1 MQLPLIVVIWPYG
14 FRLFDWERLELDYL
28 MSYVDVEV
36 HELIDALTPH
46 FAKAYMTRIKNEKVI
61 SFSTIGEWE
70 KRFSILQKD
79 KSRRIFILN
88 FARVD
93 CLRSF
98 LVNLQ
103 LVRSCCTIVD
113 YYQPGVPDASS
124 LSSGLEYT
132 KAFKK
137 IIPYALQKKISR
149 TLLRK
154 LFAILGD
161 ALNLKPNY
169 RIVGGETDINKWK
182 KFCTDRNIKMIFGN
196 SWDYSMVLRSKPP
209 VDASRA
215 DKYAVLLDGSGPMFT
230 SDALLFGAH
239 VYMTS
244 DKWYPSL
251 VRFFDKLEL
260 DFHIRIV
267 IAPHPKTKHDR
278 FPAYFGGRE
287 VISDKTNDLVRDCEF
302 VVTRMS
308 TATSFAI
315 TYNKPVIFIYSDQLE
330 EDRLA
335 MNQIEFI
342 ASECGTR
349 PVNID
354 GTFDNKELSSLMC
367 IDQKCRAKYIQR
379 YLTARDDSKSNYQ
392 ILLDEII
399 SLPG

>member
-1 MQLPLIVVIWPYG
+1 MRLPLIVVIWPYG
-14 FRLFDWERLELDYL
+14 FRPFDWERLELDYL

-36 HELIDALTPH
+36 HELIDVLTPF
-46 FAKAYMTRIKNEKVI
+46 FAKAYMTRLKNEKVI

-98 LVNLQ
+98 WVNLQ
-103 LVRSCCTIVD
+103 LLRSGCTIVD
-113 YYQPGVPDASS
+113 YYQPGVPDAGF
-124 LSSGLEYT
+124 LSSGLEHT

-137 IIPYALQKKISR
+137 IIPYALQKNISR

-209 VDASRA
+209 VDAVRA
-215 DKYAVLLDGSGPMFT
+215 DKYAVLLDGSGPMFA
-230 SDALLFGAH
+230 SDALLFGVH

-251 VRFFDKLEL
+251 VKFFDKLEL

-287 VISDKTNDLVRDCEF
+287 VASDKTNDLVRDCEF

-315 TYNKPVIFIYSDQLE
+315 AYNKPVIFIYSDQLK

-342 ASECGTR
+342 ASECGTS

-367 IDQKCRAKYIQR
+367 IDQKCRANYIQR
-379 YLTARDDSKSNYQ
+379 YLTARDDSKPNYQ